1 MLPQTEIRFKMQINF
16 REITFGCK
24 FMKKK
29 IKSFCEQI
37 CLGNYDYVPHGI
49 ERRGKTGARREKGTV
64 AQEGQKKKK
73 SCVAIM
79 PA

>member
-1 MLPQTEIRFKMQINF
+1 MQINF

-24 FMKKK
+24 FMKKN

-49 ERRGKTGARREKGTV
+49 ERRGQTGAR
-64 AQEGQKKKK
+64 EGQGDC
-73 SCVAIM
+73 SR
-79 PA
+79 